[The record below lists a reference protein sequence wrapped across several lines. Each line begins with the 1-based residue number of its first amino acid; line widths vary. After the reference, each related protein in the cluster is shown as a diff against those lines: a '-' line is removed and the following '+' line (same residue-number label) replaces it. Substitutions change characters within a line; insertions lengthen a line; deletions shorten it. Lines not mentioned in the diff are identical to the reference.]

1 MLELRH
7 VKAELRASKT
17 GKPQIFGYAATF
29 NVNAQLPGF
38 RECIRAGA
46 FTRAIRDN
54 QDVVALFN
62 HDANLVL
69 GRTTS
74 GTLRLKQDA
83 KGLYYTC
90 DLPDTE
96 AGRNAHTSIQRGD
109 INGCSF
115 AFKMVEGGQK
125 WSEGRAADG
134 SFFVQREITDC
145 DLLDVSPVTYP
156 CYSGTAVDARA
167 VAQVPPE
174 LRSAVDTKNA
184 DRIVAPTLVPTL
196 DEPDIEEK
204 FRRLGLLRLAYM
216 D

>member
-7 VKAELRASKT
+7 VKAELRASKA

-38 RECIRAGA
+38 RECIRASA

-54 QDVVALFN
+54 QDTVCLFN
-62 HDANLVL
+62 HDMNLVL

-74 GTLRLKQDA
+74 GTLRLKQDS

-96 AGRNAHTSIQRGD
+96 AGRNAHTSISRGD

-156 CYSGTAVDARA
+156 AYSGTAVDARA
-167 VAQVPPE
+167 TQVPAE
-174 LRSAVDTKNA
+174 LRSRVEGLNA
-184 DRIVAPTLVPTL
+184 GRIVVPTL
-196 DEPDIEEK
+196 EPEPDIEEK
-204 FRRLGLLRLAYM
+204 FRRLGLLRLALM